1 MAMISARVP
10 WQRFTTKGPVARLQ
24 KRLAARKELARPP
37 AYYVV
42 CATVGVLNIVGL
54 VMILSASSV
63 AALSSYGSS
72 WYFFNRQLMWAL
84 IGAAAFIIASRVD
97 YHVWRKAAPYLLV
110 VAVVTCVLVLVPGIG
125 IYVDGSR
132 RWLGYGALR
141 MQPSEIAKLALLVGA
156 AEVLAR
162 RAGKLQDVASWR
174 PVLIMLGGLGVLVMK
189 EPDLDSTIVLALIA
203 FAVLIIGG
211 VRTDHLM
218 KLFGIA
224 VLATTVLAF
233 MAPYRRARMLS
244 FLHPGQDA
252 SNTGYQLS
260 QSLIALG
267 SGGINGVGL
276 GAGRAKWMF
285 LPNAHT
291 DFIFAIIGEELGFV
305 GCLLVLGLFAGF
317 GLVGFHVARRAPD
330 MFGTLVAAGVTAWIV
345 GQAAINLGAVV
356 GVLPVSGITLPFL
369 SAGGSSLVIAMLG
382 AGIVANV
389 ARHGLVPPAQP
400 KAKAPKPKS
409 GAKRRAPAR
418 KS

>member
-1 MAMISARVP
+1 
-10 WQRFTTKGPVARLQ
+10 
-24 KRLAARKELARPP
+24 
-37 AYYVV
+37 
-42 CATVGVLNIVGL
+42 
-54 VMILSASSV
+54 
-63 AALSSYGSS
+63 
-72 WYFFNRQLMWAL
+72 
-84 IGAAAFIIASRVD
+84 
-97 YHVWRKAAPYLLV
+97 
-110 VAVVTCVLVLVPGIG
+110 
-125 IYVDGSR
+125 
-132 RWLGYGALR
+132 
-141 MQPSEIAKLALLVGA
+141 
-156 AEVLAR
+156 
-162 RAGKLQDVASWR
+162 
-174 PVLIMLGGLGVLVMK
+174 
-189 EPDLDSTIVLALIA
+189 
-203 FAVLIIGG
+203 
-211 VRTDHLM
+211 M

-291 DFIFAIIGEELGFV
+291 DFIFSIIGEELGFV
-305 GCLLVLGLFAGF
+305 GCVLVLGLFAGF

-369 SAGGSSLVIAMLG
+369 SAGGSSLVITMLG
-382 AGIVANV
+382 AGMVANV
-389 ARHGLVPPAQP
+389 ARHGLVPR
-400 KAKAPKPKS
+400 AKPNTKPK
-409 GAKRRAPAR
+409 AKRRAPAR
-418 KS
+418 AS